1 MRRSGKIGIRELKN
15 RASRV
20 VDEVRERDQEY
31 IVTKRGKPV
40 AVLRPWTEDD
50 ERKARAERMEVALSQ
65 LSDLADR
72 VADAAQQHGARRRSA
87 AAVVSEQRR

>member
-1 MRRSGKIGIRELKN
+1 MKDGSTIGIRELKN

-20 VDEVRERDQEY
+20 VDEVREREEEY
-31 IVTKRGKPV
+31 VVTKRGKPV

-50 ERKARAERMEVALSQ
+50 ERKARAARMKAALSE

-72 VADAAQQHGARRRSA
+72 IANAVEERGAGRRSA